1 MTEMLV
7 IFSGCSGVGKNTVI
21 NEILKNSD
29 KFALLPTYT
38 TRDKRPGET
47 DGCPYHFIT
56 DEVFK
61 QKIEEGEFYE
71 YESVHNHFYGTSR
84 KLLEEKQKSGKILM
98 KDIDV
103 NGAVNLSR
111 LLKDDIKIVT
121 IFLYVENREI
131 LVERLIGRG
140 EKEID
145 LRMKRYELEMQK
157 LPLYDYVI
165 DNEKLETTVE
175 LIERIIA
182 FESEGKSPTVSSERL
197 VGIDEE
203 VAKEEAILREKNIG
217 DPIAFGAVDGGFEVV
232 DDIPRFVAS
241 ENTGIKVAR
250 RAFFPQKQ

>member
-1 MTEMLV
+1 MLV

-47 DGCPYHFIT
+47 DGSPYHFIS
-56 DEVFK
+56 DEVVK

-71 YESVHNHFYGTSR
+71 YESVHNHLYGTSR
-84 KLLEEKQKSGKILM
+84 KLLEEKKASGKILM

-103 NGAVNLSR
+103 NGALNLSR
-111 LLKDDIKIVT
+111 LLKDHIKIVT

-131 LVERLIGRG
+131 LVKRLIGRG

-145 LRMKRYELEMQK
+145 LRMQRYELEMQK
-157 LPLYDYVI
+157 LPYYDYVI
-165 DNEKLETTVE
+165 DNEKLETTVD

-182 FESEGKSPTVSSERL
+182 FENEGKSPYVDPDRL
-197 VGIDEE
+197 ALIDGE
-203 VAKEEAILREKNIG
+203 VEKAAIDLREKGIG
-217 DPIAFGAVDGGFEVV
+217 TPVALAAVDGGFEVV
-232 DDIPRFVAS
+232 DEIPTYEAS
-241 ENTGIKVAR
+241 KATGIKVAR
-250 RAFFPQKQ
+250 RVFFSQK